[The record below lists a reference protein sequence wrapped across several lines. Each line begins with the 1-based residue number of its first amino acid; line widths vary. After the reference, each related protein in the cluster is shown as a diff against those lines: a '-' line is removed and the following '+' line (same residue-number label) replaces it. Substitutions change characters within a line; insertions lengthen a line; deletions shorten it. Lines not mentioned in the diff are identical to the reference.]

1 MERNKVKL
9 NIAGSEYSVIT
20 EDEIKYVQ
28 ELGKEID
35 MAIAKVMKESPF
47 ASVTQA
53 AVLTALSYADEYKKA
68 STSADRLREQIK
80 DYLDDASSAKSKA
93 AWARKEAEKAKKD
106 LENAQI
112 EIDRLRSQLSSV
124 LDKIG
129 KN

>member
-93 AWARKEAEKAKKD
+93 DWARKEAEKAKKD
-106 LENAQI
+106 LEDAQI

-129 KN
+129 NN